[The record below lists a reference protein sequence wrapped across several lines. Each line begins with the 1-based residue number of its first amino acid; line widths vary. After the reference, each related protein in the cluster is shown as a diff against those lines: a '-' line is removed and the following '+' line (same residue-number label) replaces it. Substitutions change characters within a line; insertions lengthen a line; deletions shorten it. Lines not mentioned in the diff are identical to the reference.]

1 MIESKL
7 IQTSICEIRK
17 TLEAF
22 AACPKT
28 QEKLDD
34 GRYRCEYHT
43 KTYWT
48 PNVIR
53 LIGCIGKKDFEVYS
67 KFHRHKYSADKGWH
81 RTDKTDST
89 TKGEWS
95 YDLCWVEE
103 HNRMTESLPLTKNL
117 PLALECEWDNYS
129 TNNKYNIKI
138 YRSEIEFDFEKL
150 LRSCAALRV
159 MIFDCWCPNEPA
171 DVVKDRAKVEID
183 NLIRRIKAFSGP
195 QSEATYLFCVHCVY
209 KKDGNKKGG
218 NEFVF
223 CHYTHPPTAEN

>member
-53 LIGCIGKKDFEVYS
+53 LIGCIGKEIGKEKGFEVYS
-67 KFHRHKYSADKGWH
+67 KFHRHKYSAGKGWH

-103 HNRMTESLPLTKNL
+103 HDGLTESLPLTKSL
-117 PLALECEWDNYS
+117 PLALECEWDNES
-129 TNNKYNIKI
+129 TNNSWRIEKY
-138 YRSEIEFDFEKL
+138 RPEIEFDFEKL
-150 LRSCAALRV
+150 LRSRASLRV
-159 MIFDCWCPNEPA
+159 MIFDCWCPKEPIDTVICKA
-171 DVVKDRAKVEID
+171 EKEID
-183 NLIRRIKAFSGP
+183 NLIRRIKAFSDS
-195 QSEATYLFCVHCVY
+195 QSEANYLFCVHCTY
-209 KKDGNKKGG
+209 EGGNK
-218 NEFVF
+218 FIF
-223 CHYTHPPTAEN
+223 RCYPTTES